1 MPTRKKPLVVV
12 TRKLPDSVEIR
23 MRELFDAQL
32 NLDDKPMSQ
41 AELVAAAKSA
51 DVLVPTVTDRIDAS
65 ALSQFGDRLKLIAN
79 FGNGVDNID
88 VATALQRGIT
98 VTNTPGV
105 LTEDTADMT
114 MALILAVPRRLA
126 EGSRVLTGESE
137 WSGWSPTWMLGHR
150 IWGKRLGIIGMGR
163 IGQAVARRAR
173 AFGLQIHYHN
183 RRRVA
188 SQIEDELNATYWES
202 LDQMLARVDIV
213 SVNCPHTPATFHLLS
228 ARRLKLLR
236 PDVFVV
242 NTARG
247 EVIDE
252 NALIR
257 MIAANEIAGAG
268 LDVFEHEP
276 AVNPKLAKLARDG
289 QVVLLPH
296 MGSATV
302 EGPRRHGREG
312 HHQHQDLHGRSPAA
326 RSRAAVDALGHFS
339 PSQSPRLGLQS
350 RETPDRR

>member
-1 MPTRKKPLVVV
+1 MSSKKKPLVIV
-12 TRKLPDSVEIR
+12 TRKLPERVETR
-23 MRELFDAQL
+23 MRELFEAKL
-32 NLDDKPMSQ
+32 NLDDKPMTQ
-41 AELVAAAKSA
+41 AELIEAVQTA
-51 DVLVPTVTDRIDAS
+51 DVLVPTVTDRVDAS
-65 ALSQFGDRLKLIAN
+65 VLARAGEKLKLIAN

-88 VATALQRGIT
+88 VATALSRGIT

-126 EGSRVLTGESE
+126 EGSQVLTGDNE
-137 WSGWSPTWMLGHR
+137 WGGWSPTWMLGHR

-183 RRRVA
+183 RRKVA
-188 SQIEDELNATYWES
+188 AQIEQELGATYWDS

-213 SVNCPHTPATFHLLS
+213 SVNCPHTPATYHLLS
-228 ARRLKLLR
+228 ARRLKLIR
-236 PDVFVV
+236 PEAYVV

-257 MIAANEIAGAG
+257 MVAAGELAGAG

-276 AVNPKLAKLARDG
+276 AANPRLVKLAREG
-289 QVVLLPH
+289 KVVLLPH

-302 EGPRRHGREG
+302 EGRVDMGEKVIINIKTFMDG
-312 HHQHQDLHGRSPAA
+312 HKP
-326 RSRAAVDALGHFS
+326 
-339 PSQSPRLGLQS
+339 
-350 RETPDRR
+350 PDRVLPSML

>member
-1 MPTRKKPLVVV
+1 MAKSKKPLVVV
-12 TRKLPDSVEIR
+12 TRKLPDSVELR
-23 MRELFDAQL
+23 MRELFDARL
-32 NLDDKPMSQ
+32 NVDDRPMTS
-41 AELVAAAKSA
+41 AELADAVKTA
-51 DVLVPTVTDRIDAS
+51 DVLVPTVTDEIDS
-65 ALSQFGDRLKLIAN
+65 SVLSKAGDQLKLIAN

-88 VATALQRGIT
+88 VTTAVQRGIT

-114 MALILAVPRRLA
+114 MALILAVPRRLV
-126 EGSRVLTGESE
+126 EGASVLTGEKD
-137 WSGWSPTWMLGHR
+137 WTGWTPTWMLGHR

-188 SQIEDELNATYWES
+188 PKIEEELDATYWES
-202 LDQMLARVDIV
+202 LDQMLARMDIV
-213 SVNCPHTPATFHLLS
+213 SVNCPHTPATYHLLS

-236 PDVFVV
+236 PQTYIV

-252 NALIR
+252 NAMARLID
-257 MIAANEIAGAG
+257 AGDIAGAG

-276 AVNPKLAKLARDG
+276 EVNPKLVKLARG
-289 QVVLLPH
+289 GKVVLLPH
-296 MGSATV
+296 LGSATL
-302 EGPRRHGREG
+302 EGRVDMGEKVIINIRTFMDG
-312 HHQHQDLHGRSPAA
+312 HRP
-326 RSRAAVDALGHFS
+326 
-339 PSQSPRLGLQS
+339 
-350 RETPDRR
+350 PDRVLPSML